1 MGPSTQIMGGS
12 FRRGLHSK
20 VVTFSTRLADQPSPL
35 YKSNGKKGRWQPPIF
50 VSCLLIGPNGF
61 TLFHACMN
69 LFVTKGLCHLQ
80 SHDKIKFSYS
90 VVCPIVVYNGVV
102 AVQEGAWGENPACRE
117 VAPCNPGSSVP
128 ACRAAVCAAVFVQPD
143 MQFHH
148 PLHAITT

>member
-1 MGPSTQIMGGS
+1 MISPIQCVAPKPFLRQVTDGDNSHS
-12 FRRGLHSK
+12 FR
-20 VVTFSTRLADQPSPL
+20 VRLTSNSPIQNQA
-35 YKSNGKKGRWQPPIF
+35 SE
-50 VSCLLIGPNGF
+50 
-61 TLFHACMN
+61 
-69 LFVTKGLCHLQ
+69 
-80 SHDKIKFSYS
+80 HDKIKYSYS

-102 AVQEGAWGENPACRE
+102 PVQEGAWGENPACRE

>member
-1 MGPSTQIMGGS
+1 MLQ
-12 FRRGLHSK
+12 
-20 VVTFSTRLADQPSPL
+20 
-35 YKSNGKKGRWQPPIF
+35 
-50 VSCLLIGPNGF
+50 
-61 TLFHACMN
+61 FHW
-69 LFVTKGLCHLQ
+69 K
-80 SHDKIKFSYS
+80 HDKIKYSYS

-102 AVQEGAWGENPACRE
+102 PVQEGAWGKNPACRE

>member
-1 MGPSTQIMGGS
+1 MLGLTTQFLPLSIAYL
-12 FRRGLHSK
+12 REN
-20 VVTFSTRLADQPSPL
+20 RL
-35 YKSNGKKGRWQPPIF
+35 
-50 VSCLLIGPNGF
+50 
-61 TLFHACMN
+61 
-69 LFVTKGLCHLQ
+69 
-80 SHDKIKFSYS
+80 HDKIKYSYS

-102 AVQEGAWGENPACRE
+102 PVQEGAWGKNPACRE